1 MCVILRI
8 IFSISINAT
17 RSLPL
22 SQFCPD
28 SPSEQTQALVKKPI
42 TTHVPVTQSDSK
54 HGSISV
60 YNEER
65 KNNTGKYIKNQKLQW
80 NLYQRPSLQKCPFK
94 PAYGAELDFPFKK
107 NSIYLSMNP
116 IYTWILNPLLQ
127 LWSPQSIMRSQFP
140 WTCTILER
148 FDDNS
153 CIFITSVIIIIIIMI
168 LCKPS
173 SHLSPLKPKG
183 HEHVYPLWWPLQV
196 APFWHIL
203 AWHSSSSSK
212 KLQEWMTEKC
222 IRVSMYLALQLM
234 GDTDYLHR

>member
-1 MCVILRI
+1 MPQEAYLSHSFALIAHLNRHKYQL
-8 IFSISINAT
+8 
-17 RSLPL
+17 RSLSQRMFQWHNQILNTDQFLFTVKKEKIIRVNKLKTKKYNGISTNGHHYKSVHL
-22 SQFCPD
+22 SQHTELNWTF
-28 SPSEQTQALVKKPI
+28 L
-42 TTHVPVTQSDSK
+42 
-54 HGSISV
+54 
-60 YNEER
+60 
-65 KNNTGKYIKNQKLQW
+65 LQ
-80 NLYQRPSLQKCPFK
+80 
-94 PAYGAELDFPFKK
+94 K

-116 IYTWILNPLLQ
+116 IYTWILNSLLQ

-153 CIFITSVIIIIIIMI
+153 CIFITNVIIIIIIMI

-203 AWHSSSSSK
+203 LWHSSSSSTE
-212 KLQEWMTEKC
+212 LQE
-222 IRVSMYLALQLM
+222 
-234 GDTDYLHR
+234 